1 MNTETNFMD
10 TDHLLQLIISSKNK
24 DQKAF
29 EKLVVHYQSYAF
41 SLAFKLVC
49 DEEEAKDI
57 VQESFIRV
65 WKHLGKFNM
74 NSKFTTW
81 LYKIVFN
88 LSMDKLRAKK
98 RRKAV
103 LIDSEHTSVLFE
115 KLGGDHPEIE
125 IVNKDLANI
134 IQSLAEELTPK
145 QRAVFVLRDLQGAE
159 MDEIS
164 KITSMSKGTVKSN
177 LYYARLSIREKLTKI
192 ENIKTVQHAVR

>member
-1 MNTETNFMD
+1 MKTIFMD
-10 TDHLLQLIISSKNK
+10 KDQLLQIIKLSQNK

-65 WKHLGKFNM
+65 WKNLGKFKLET
-74 NSKFTTW
+74 KFTTW

-88 LSMDKLRAKK
+88 LSLDKLKANK
-98 RRKAV
+98 RRKG
-103 LIDSEHTSVLFE
+103 IISESEHTILFE
-115 KLGGDHPEIE
+115 KIGGEHPETE
-125 IVNKDLANI
+125 MVNKDLAEI
-134 IQSLAEELTPK
+134 IKSLAEDLTPK
-145 QRAVFVLRDLQGAE
+145 QRVVFILRDLQGAE

-164 KITSMSKGTVKSN
+164 EITSMSKGTVKSN
-177 LYYARLSIREKLTKI
+177 LYYARLNIREKLIKI
-192 ENIKTVQHAVR
+192 ENFKTLQHEV